1 MDFSKEFKNWLLE
14 KISDALDDYEGA
26 IVYSCD
32 LALKLFEG
40 ENANGSVSCS
50 SYEAKE
56 FIRQYWD
63 DAGEIF
69 DDWKSNI
76 GESLNPFENPESFQV
91 IMLLE
96 GARDVLSQSSFL
108 DDHWNDEFEL
118 TRDVIKT
125 IKTDIG
131 IDCTPSLDSEGRE
144 AREVSLDMA
153 TYALDA
159 YIPEQAQKVM

>member
-1 MDFSKEFKNWLLE
+1 MDFSKGFKNWLFE
-14 KISDALDDYEGA
+14 MISDALEDYEDVEIYG
-26 IVYSCD
+26 CD

-40 ENANGSVSCS
+40 QNANGSVSCS

-56 FIRQYWD
+56 FIREYWD
-63 DAGEIF
+63 DAGEII
-69 DDWKSNI
+69 DDWKSNT
-76 GESLNPFENPESFQV
+76 GESINPFENPESFQV

-96 GARDVLSQSSFL
+96 GARDILSQSSFI
-108 DDHWNDEFEL
+108 DEHWNDEFEL
-118 TRDVIKT
+118 TGDVIKT

-131 IDCTPSLDSEGRE
+131 IDHPPSLDSEGKE

-159 YIPEQAQKVM
+159 YMPQTQKVM

>member
-1 MDFSKEFKNWLLE
+1 MDFSRGFKNWLFDM
-14 KISDALDDYEGA
+14 ISDALDDYEGVK
-26 IVYSCD
+26 VYGCD

-40 ENANGSVSCS
+40 ENINGSISCS

-69 DDWKSNI
+69 DDWKLNT
-76 GESLNPFENPESFQV
+76 GESINPFENPESFQI

-96 GARDVLSQSSFL
+96 GARDILSQSNFL
-108 DDHWNDEFEL
+108 DEHSNDEFEL
-118 TRDVIKT
+118 TNDVIRT

-131 IDCTPSLDSEGRE
+131 IDYSPSLDSEGKE
-144 AREVSLDMA
+144 AKEASLDMA
-153 TYALDA
+153 THTLDA
-159 YIPEQAQKVM
+159 HIPKQVQEVL